1 MDSGQRFQL
10 EVPLDASQVS
20 SFNPA
25 YQVKVVA
32 YPIYGEP
39 HERIV
44 NFSPAGHGSA
54 LFTFSEAPGSLKLA
68 IWPEGVSTA
77 GLSNLQTISIDLP
90 ASSWLKVSDIRLP
103 EVTISDYYWNWW
115 LHLTRK
121 FRVDRQPIHVD
132 GFPVFGTKIAV
143 YDADGMW

>member
-1 MDSGQRFQL
+1 MAPAHKFLL

-32 YPIYGEP
+32 YPIYGVA

-44 NFSPAGHGSA
+44 NFSPSGQGSA
-54 LFTFSEAPGSLKLA
+54 LFTFTEAPGSLKLA
-68 IWPEGVSTA
+68 IWPEAVSTA
-77 GLSNLQTISIDLP
+77 GLRNLQTISVDVP
-90 ASSWLKVSDIRLP
+90 ASSWLKVSAIRLP
-103 EVTISDYYWNWW
+103 EITISDYYWNWW

-121 FRVDRQPIHVD
+121 FTADRQPIHVD
-132 GFPVFGTKIAV
+132 GFPVFGTRIAV
-143 YDADGMW
+143 YDGDGMW